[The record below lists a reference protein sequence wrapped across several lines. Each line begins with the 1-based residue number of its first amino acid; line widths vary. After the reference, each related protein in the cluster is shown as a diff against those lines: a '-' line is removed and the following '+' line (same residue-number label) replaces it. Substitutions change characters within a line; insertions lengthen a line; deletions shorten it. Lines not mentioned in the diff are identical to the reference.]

1 MRHLR
6 VLIRPLALFAVLF
19 AVLLATAAVPGRA
32 FDGFVGCST
41 SDDCWPFDLATHE
54 VRPAL
59 PLMGLGDYPYDATVT
74 PDGYEVWFVGA
85 SGDGVVVYSRTSG
98 ALVALIPVA
107 DYVIGVAFASDGSRA
122 FVSSRDEESLSII
135 DTATYAVTGTL
146 PLPIDGGNLALDPT
160 SGNLYVLDWYGPT
173 LCEVAPDGS
182 AVLRQADLGSSLW
195 QVVVAPD
202 GEHVYVTDRG
212 TDEVL
217 EVERATL
224 AVTRRF
230 AVGDDP
236 WGLDITADGSLL
248 VVTCEDDAEVQL
260 IDRATGT
267 VTSIAL
273 DATAD
278 PRDVDI
284 LDQAGLA
291 YVAGGTATG
300 YQSPLYV
307 IDLQA
312 GSVVETLDGPGTNAN
327 VVAVQTQM
335 HATPA
340 GADTPDATMALSAFP
355 NPFNPRVTVSWRLPG
370 PTRGDVAVYDLAGRH
385 LRTLAQG
392 ALPAGPQRVS
402 WDGRDEAGRDLAAGT
417 YLVTMRAGAQTR
429 TCKVVLAR

>member
-1 MRHLR
+1 MRHPR
-6 VLIRPLALFAVLF
+6 VLILLGALLGALVLPALAI
-19 AVLLATAAVPGRA
+19 
-32 FDGFVGCST
+32 DGFVGCST
-41 SDDCWPFDLATHE
+41 SDDCWPFDLATHQ

-74 PDGYEVWFVGA
+74 PDGHQVWLVGA

-122 FVSSRDEESLSII
+122 FVSSRDEESLSVI
-135 DTATYAVTGTL
+135 DTATYSVTGTL
-146 PLPIDGGNLALDPT
+146 PLPIDGGNLALEPT
-160 SGNLYVLDWYGPT
+160 SGSLYVVDWYGPT

-195 QVVVAPD
+195 QVVAAPD

-212 TDEVL
+212 ADEVL
-217 EVERATL
+217 EVDRATL

-248 VVTCEDDAEVQL
+248 VVTCEDSAEVQL
-260 IDRATGT
+260 IDRVTGA

-273 DATAD
+273 DASAD

-307 IDLQA
+307 IDLA
-312 GSVVETLDGPGTNAN
+312 AASVIETLDGPGTNAN
-327 VVAVQTQM
+327 VVAVQAQM
-335 HATPA
+335 HATA
-340 GADTPDATMALSAFP
+340 TGASVPGAVAALAAFP
-355 NPFNPRVTVSWRLPG
+355 NPFNPRVTVSWWLPA
-370 PTRGDVAVYDLAGRH
+370 PVDGDVAVYDVTGRR
-385 LRTLAQG
+385 LRTLAG
-392 ALPAGPQRVS
+392 GILPAGSQQVA
-402 WDGRDEAGRDLAAGT
+402 WDGRDGAGRALPSGT
-417 YLVTMRAGAQTR
+417 YLVTLRAGAETR
-429 TCKVVLAR
+429 TRKVVLAR